1 MTTFPPN
8 RRTLVALAAL
18 ACALAALVGAR
29 PAPGDTV
36 TPVVKLGPTTIVN
49 GDAIVSGTIAAPN
62 PTSATLTV
70 NGHPLRIDVG
80 GTFAGTV
87 NLNGQRVLKLVVHTR
102 AAGTTSTI
110 TIPLTT
116 NIVGLGGVLSPQ
128 LLSGL
133 ERAGASIA
141 RPSGGFISVG
151 GGPISVSGVVANRD
165 ELASLS
171 VNGIDALSVLDPNG
185 TFAISVPGTSREVTV
200 VMTDRQGV
208 SLETRYPAAA
218 VVAYGPAANAI
229 GIRIASVRY
238 YTKRIRKTKRLRM
251 VVKVKDRRGFVVRGA
266 RVTVRS
272 VRSARVVGRAKVK
285 RSNKKGQAGFVL
297 RLRSKAFGKRLVMM
311 ATAKTPTAKAS
322 KRTSVRLPRRASR

>member
-49 GDAIVSGTIAAPN
+49 GVAIVSGTIAAPN
-62 PTSATLTV
+62 PSSATLTV
-70 NGHPLRIDVG
+70 NGHPLGINVG

-87 NLNGQRVLKLVVHTR
+87 NLNGQSVLKLVVHT
-102 AAGTTSTI
+102 AAADATSTI
-110 TIPLTT
+110 TIPLTA
-116 NIVGLGGVLSPQ
+116 NLVGLGGVISPEV
-128 LLSGL
+128 LFGL
-133 ERAGASIA
+133 ERAAASIT
-141 RPSGGFISVG
+141 RPVGGFISIG
-151 GGPISVSGVVANRD
+151 GQPISVSGGVANRD
-165 ELASLS
+165 ELVSLS
-171 VNGIDALSVLDPNG
+171 VNGIDALSALSPDG
-185 TFAISVPGTSREVTV
+185 TFAIPVPGTSREVTV
-200 VMTDRQGV
+200 LMTDRQGV

-218 VVAYGPAANAI
+218 VAYVQAANAI

-238 YTKRIRKTKRLRM
+238 NTKGIRKTKRLRM
-251 VVKVKDRRGFVVRGA
+251 VVTVKDRRGFLVRGA

-297 RLRSKAFGKRLVMM
+297 GLRSKAFGKRLVMM

-322 KRTSVRLPRRASR
+322 KRTSVRVPRRAHR

>member
-8 RRTLVALAAL
+8 RRTLIALAAL

-70 NGHPLRIDVG
+70 NGHPLGINVG

-87 NLNGQRVLKLVVHTR
+87 NLNGQSVLKLIVHTR
-102 AAGTTSTI
+102 AADATSTI

-171 VNGIDALSVLDPNG
+171 VNGIDVLSVLDPNG
-185 TFAISVPGTSREVTV
+185 TYAIPVPGTSREVTV
-200 VMTDRQGV
+200 LMTDRQGV

-218 VVAYGPAANAI
+218 VAYGPAANAI

-238 YTKRIRKTKRLRM
+238 YTKGIRKTKRLRM

-285 RSNKKGQAGFVL
+285 RSNKRGQAAFVL

-322 KRTSVRLPRRASR
+322 KRTSVRVPRRGHR